1 MSFIS
6 EQTSFRYN
14 YVSKQKNM
22 SWKSSEK
29 NPIINIDLLIL
40 TIALW
45 INLIIYILAIVIVE
59 TLISHSFMF
68 IIINA
73 KSLKCIIWTYIVFH
87 YLWTECSR
95 KDGWL
100 MTQQHHCIKIEDE
113 GKTWNKAR
121 EYCEKSNADLVMLD
135 DDSEREFLRNLRQA
149 IYHFPL
155 ILLTG
160 EQFSYQTNNSP

>member
-1 MSFIS
+1 
-6 EQTSFRYN
+6 
-14 YVSKQKNM
+14 
-22 SWKSSEK
+22 
-29 NPIINIDLLIL
+29 
-40 TIALW
+40 
-45 INLIIYILAIVIVE
+45 
-59 TLISHSFMF
+59 
-68 IIINA
+68 
-73 KSLKCIIWTYIVFH
+73 
-87 YLWTECSR
+87 
-95 KDGWL
+95 

-113 GKTWNKAR
+113 GKTWNNAR